1 MYPEV
6 MAQEQK
12 RTSQKH
18 GSENQKPEEPHAG
31 ARDEELTDDLDSLL
45 DEIDDVLESDAETF
59 VSQYIQKG
67 GQ

>member
-18 GSENQKPEEPHAG
+18 DSENQEPEETHAG
-31 ARDEELTDDLDSLL
+31 ERDEELTDDLDSLL
-45 DEIDDVLESDAETF
+45 DEIDDVLESNAEEF
-59 VSQYIQKG
+59 VAGYIQKG